1 MDGFGQPLENPP
13 APESATESLFRRYHR
28 WLTAVLRRRY
38 GREEAEDL
46 MQETYLRMVRAGD
59 GAEPNNPQALLMRV
73 ARNAAT
79 DRYRRTRRER
89 EAASETADIDVFGT
103 PAEQHDKLLLRQIV
117 LALPPK
123 LRDVFVLNQ
132 VEGLSHPEIAR
143 LLGIHVKTVEWRMRK
158 AMVLC
163 AAAMK
168 D

>member
-13 APESATESLFRRYHR
+13 ASESATETLFRRYHR

-38 GREEAEDL
+38 GREAAEDL
-46 MQETYLRMVRAGD
+46 MQETYLRVVRADEAGVIS
-59 GAEPNNPQALLMRV
+59 NPRALLMRI

-79 DRYRRTRRER
+79 DLHRRSRRER
-89 EAASETADIDVFGT
+89 EAVVHDVDIESVSNPAS
-103 PAEQHDKLLLRQIV
+103 QHDTLLLRQIV

-132 VEGLSHPEIAR
+132 MEGLPYPEIAR

-158 AMVLC
+158 ALVLC

>member
-1 MDGFGQPLENPP
+1 MDGFGQPLESSP
-13 APESATESLFRRYHR
+13 ASESAAESLFRRYHR

-46 MQETYLRMVRAGD
+46 MQETYMRMVRAGD
-59 GAEPNNPQALLMRV
+59 AGAVGNPRGLLMRV
-73 ARNAAT
+73 AQNAAT
-79 DRYRRTRRER
+79 DRYRRSRRER
-89 EAASETADIDVFGT
+89 EAATEVADIEAFGNL
-103 PAEQHDKLLLRQIV
+103 ADQHDKLLLRQIV

-132 VEGLSHPEIAR
+132 MEGLSHPEIAR

-163 AAAMK
+163 AKAMK

>member
-13 APESATESLFRRYHR
+13 ASESAAESLFRRYHR

-46 MQETYLRMVRAGD
+46 MQETYVRMVRAGD
-59 GAEPNNPQALLMRV
+59 AGAVDNPRALLMRI
-73 ARNAAT
+73 AQNAAT
-79 DRYRRTRRER
+79 DRYRRSRRER
-89 EAASETADIDVFGT
+89 EASTEVADIEAFGNL
-103 PAEQHDKLLLRQIV
+103 ADQHDKLLLRQIV

-158 AMVLC
+158 ALVLC
-163 AAAMK
+163 AKAMK